1 MSDHFPTGFESID
14 GAGTEPAAALPVQD
28 RPAPL
33 CGQPA
38 QLAARI
44 DGNGFIAP
52 SEGMM
57 IGMIVGIET
66 HVNAAPVDSERGK
79 RIDDRATFVR
89 SVY

>member
-1 MSDHFPTGFESID
+1 
-14 GAGTEPAAALPVQD
+14 
-28 RPAPL
+28 
-33 CGQPA
+33 
-38 QLAARI
+38 
-44 DGNGFIAP
+44 
-52 SEGMM
+52 MM